1 MSEAE
6 AADKAVPSQAQRPGR
21 VLSDARAAKGL
32 AVAEVAA
39 QLRLSASQVI
49 ALEADDYDRLPG
61 PVFVRGFVRNYA
73 RLLDLDPEKLADSVD
88 LPHASIS
95 VSAAVPVSREIP
107 FPAGKSTNWLPY
119 AAGLAVLV
127 AVVAAYE
134 LFYAP
139 PHSVTVSVP
148 QPVATPEF
156 QPAPAVV
163 EVQAVSAVAAVSP
176 PPAEE
181 LPASQPSG
189 ITEKPQEAHE
199 APARTPPGM
208 VELHF
213 AFASASW
220 VEVRDRNERLLLSQ
234 LNPRGSEQ
242 RVTGHPPLSVVVGNA
257 KDVRLTFNGKP
268 FDLAPHTRVEVA
280 RFILE

>member
-6 AADKAVPSQAQRPGR
+6 AADKAVTATPAQRPGR

-39 QLRLSASQVI
+39 QLRLSSSQVI

-73 RLLDLDPEKLADSVD
+73 RLLDLDPEKLADSVE
-88 LPHASIS
+88 LPHAS
-95 VSAAVPVSREIP
+95 VPASAAIPVSREIP
-107 FPAGKSTNWLPY
+107 FPVSKSANWLPY

-127 AVVAAYE
+127 AAISIYE
-134 LFYAP
+134 LFYAS
-139 PHSVTVSVP
+139 PHSVIVSAP
-148 QPVATPEF
+148 QPVAAPVF
-156 QPAPAVV
+156 QQVPAVD
-163 EVQAVSAVAAVSP
+163 EVPAVSAVVAASP
-176 PPAEE
+176 PPAEAE
-181 LPASQPSG
+181 SALSPPEMAL
-189 ITEKPQEAHE
+189 KPQEA
-199 APARTPPGM
+199 PVPTSPGM
-208 VELHF
+208 AEVHF

-220 VEVRDRNERLLLSQ
+220 VEVRDRSERVLFSQ
-234 LNPRGSEQ
+234 LNPAGSEQ
-242 RVTGHPPLSVVVGNA
+242 RVTGRPPLSIVVGNA
-257 KDVRLTFNGKP
+257 RGVRLTFNGKP

>member
-6 AADKAVPSQAQRPGR
+6 AADKAVPAVQTQRPGR

-49 ALEADDYDRLPG
+49 ALEADDYERLPG

-88 LPHASIS
+88 LPHASMPA
-95 VSAAVPVSREIP
+95 SAAIPVSREIP
-107 FPAGKSTNWLPY
+107 FPARKSANWLPY
-119 AAGLAVLV
+119 AAGLAVLIG
-127 AVVAAYE
+127 VVAAYE

-139 PHSVTVSVP
+139 PHSVTVSPP
-148 QPVATPEF
+148 QPVAAPVF
-156 QPAPAVV
+156 QPAPAVD
-163 EVQAVSAVAAVSP
+163 EVPVVSAVAAASP
-176 PPAEE
+176 PPVEAETA
-181 LPASQPSG
+181 LPPS
-189 ITEKPQEAHE
+189 EVAAKLQE
-199 APARTPPGM
+199 APARTPAGM
-208 VELHF
+208 AEVHF

-220 VEVRDRNERLLLSQ
+220 VEVRDRNERVLFSQ
-234 LNPRGSEQ
+234 LNPAGSEQ
-242 RVTGHPPLSVVVGNA
+242 RVAGRPPLSVVVGNA
-257 KDVRLTFNGKP
+257 RNVRLTFNGKP
-268 FDLAPHTRVEVA
+268 VDLAPHTRVEVA